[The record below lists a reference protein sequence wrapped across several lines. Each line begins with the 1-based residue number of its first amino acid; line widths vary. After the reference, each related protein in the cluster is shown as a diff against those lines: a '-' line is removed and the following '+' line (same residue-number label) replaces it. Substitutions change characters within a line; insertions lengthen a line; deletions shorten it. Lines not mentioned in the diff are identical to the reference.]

1 MKPRSAALGLGLSVL
16 GGCQGNTDFWLP
28 KNNLLPMVALADRV
42 AFVEGNSRTAFLL
55 DPADPTLVPRQV
67 PGLGQAP
74 ITAMKRNQ
82 ANQLLVLAG
91 GNRGSASSAAVPA
104 ELDVIDALPAASS
117 PAGLSKCQLDDRFD
131 TIAQSDNGRFLV
143 IYHSSSSQEQ
153 TDALYNQNELALVD
167 FNVPPLSAIPKTI
180 RSLGGVPSAILFS
193 PPYAFQKGQRNLAVV
208 LSQNYVTIFD
218 LIYPNNTEISVP
230 LCPAG
235 SQCNLMP
242 VQVVFDPDNLSMYVR
257 ASGAQ
262 DIYQITLTDLVAGGA
277 AAPAPPNNDFV
288 ASLSMLAVGASPAD
302 MELYGSGKNNT
313 LLAVAAPS
321 SQSLVIVEPSTSQ
334 TVSVATSIP
343 VSQIIP
349 FVDQSAQQ
357 QALLVDSVSGSTSV
371 IFANLAQVQESGG
384 LALTEYPLGAAV
396 SGVYPFVAQGIVA
409 LVSGHFSGNA
419 ALTVVNLATHS
430 FAAYSAQDP
439 LALPTFESDSASRL
453 WGADEGT
460 GLFYLN
466 LAAGSA
472 STPGQGQGALTMG
485 ETWLDQ
491 TITSISP
498 LSQSSTQFTSNTTR
512 YLVVGLS
519 DPNAVGNLTVLD
531 ADNPQRS
538 TARSAYGFLLSDYLQ
553 RSQP

>member
-193 PPYAFQKGQRNLAVV
+193 PHTPSRRVSATWPWCSRRTTSPF
-208 LSQNYVTIFD
+208 ST
-218 LIYPNNTEISVP
+218 S
-230 LCPAG
+230 
-235 SQCNLMP
+235 S
-242 VQVVFDPDNLSMYVR
+242 
-257 ASGAQ
+257 
-262 DIYQITLTDLVAGGA
+262 TLTI
-277 AAPAPPNNDFV
+277 PR
-288 ASLSMLAVGASPAD
+288 SRC
-302 MELYGSGKNNT
+302 
-313 LLAVAAPS
+313 PS
-321 SQSLVIVEPSTSQ
+321 VRQ
-334 TVSVATSIP
+334 
-343 VSQIIP
+343 
-349 FVDQSAQQ
+349 
-357 QALLVDSVSGSTSV
+357 
-371 IFANLAQVQESGG
+371 
-384 LALTEYPLGAAV
+384 
-396 SGVYPFVAQGIVA
+396 
-409 LVSGHFSGNA
+409 
-419 ALTVVNLATHS
+419 
-430 FAAYSAQDP
+430 
-439 LALPTFESDSASRL
+439 
-453 WGADEGT
+453 
-460 GLFYLN
+460 
-466 LAAGSA
+466 
-472 STPGQGQGALTMG
+472 
-485 ETWLDQ
+485 
-491 TITSISP
+491 
-498 LSQSSTQFTSNTTR
+498 
-512 YLVVGLS
+512 
-519 DPNAVGNLTVLD
+519 
-531 ADNPQRS
+531 
-538 TARSAYGFLLSDYLQ
+538 ARSAT
-553 RSQP
+553 